1 VDVKLSAMKTGKISI
16 YRGDDPYELASG
28 FARIYSLDSKARD
41 LLVTVIY
48 QSMEQNGL
56 LVPQGYRHDNEGD
69 DGLSQDGH
77 GLQHGFA
84 SDREMQLHLERE
96 RDWER
101 DFGRSEFP
109 SSGGGAEGS
118 GGGPGTSGTP
128 EEDFQSGS
136 SVSGSLDDSDISADE
151 SLGSGSDGEG
161 SDRDSENLTA

>member
-1 VDVKLSAMKTGKISI
+1 MDVKLSAVKTGKISI

-41 LLVTVIY
+41 LLVNVIY

-56 LVPQGYRHDNEGD
+56 LAPQGHDERD
-69 DGLSQDGH
+69 DGLSLDGDA
-77 GLQHGFA
+77 LLHGFP
-84 SDREMQLHLERE
+84 SDREMQMHLERE
-96 RDWER
+96 RER
-101 DFGRSEFP
+101 DFGRSEHA
-109 SSGGGAEGS
+109 SSGGANS
-118 GGGPGTSGTP
+118 GGVLGTSGTP

-136 SVSGSLDDSDISADE
+136 SVSGSLDESDISVDE